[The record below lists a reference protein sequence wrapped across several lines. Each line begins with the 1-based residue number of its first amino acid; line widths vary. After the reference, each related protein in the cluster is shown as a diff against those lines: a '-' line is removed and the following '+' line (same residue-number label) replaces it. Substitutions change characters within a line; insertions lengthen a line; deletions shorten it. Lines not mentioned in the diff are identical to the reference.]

1 MKKMLAWILVVTM
14 LLSMAACGGVTNSG
28 GNQGGSQQQQQGGN
42 QGDSQGNN
50 QGESQSG
57 NQGNSQSGNQ
67 GSSQSSGSLG
77 DVTVDNVVK
86 TSEEIFG
93 AAVTAPAGWTITEA
107 YSPNGVNNLT
117 VKMSGSATDGKA
129 IIQEYFDKT
138 LALGGVYQMKID
150 WDTLAISKG
159 TQYTDFETFWN
170 AEVTAFDG
178 FYSALWLYDFGSK
191 CVEFSISMDAGLME
205 IDQCFVTLD
214 QEIDYNPPSIGTGP
228 EGWTWR
234 EDYGWID
241 GVWDSDVLPENF
253 PAMIEGVL
261 VDDTWYY
268 AYGCDNRFNS
278 KVGEMYFEDYE
289 FEEWELSFWATD
301 DQLAAFQQALADN
314 GFVGSDGEYWDDI
327 DITMTDGEVYLYYT
341 VDECDD
347 KEGYQWEIWCDM
359 TYIESVYPA
368 KYEGID
374 LPQLGM
380 FDNDPLADFM
390 GWDEEFNEVEVQY
403 DFDSGTGEIPAYH
416 RLWLHYFG
424 VTQDEYMEYLDYI
437 KTEVLAD
444 QTEADWEEYSYD
456 DTYCFFFERN
466 GDYYVLYYQYDNAD
480 YTLTFATASYKE
492 DLSY

>member
-1 MKKMLAWILVVTM
+1 MKKMLAWILVVAM
-14 LLSMAACGGVTNSG
+14 LLSMAACGGEETPS

-42 QGDSQGNN
+42 QGDSQNN
-50 QGESQSG
+50 DQGSSQSG
-57 NQGNSQSGNQ
+57 NQGGSQGSTQSG
-67 GSSQSSGSLG
+67 GSLG
-77 DVTVDNVVK
+77 SVTVDNAAK

-117 VKMSGSATDGKA
+117 VKMTSSGESDGKA

-159 TQYTDFETFWN
+159 TQYTDFETFCN
-170 AEVTAFDG
+170 AEVTNFDT

-191 CVEFSISMDAGLME
+191 CVEFSISLDGGVME
-205 IDQCFVTLD
+205 IDQCFVTLN

-253 PAMIEGVL
+253 PAEISGVK

-268 AYGCDNRFNS
+268 GYGCDNRFNTS
-278 KVGEMYFEDYE
+278 VGDLYFEDYE

-301 DQLAAFQQALADN
+301 DQLAAFQQALADH
-314 GFVGSDGEYWDDI
+314 GFVGSDGTWFDDI
-327 DITMTDGEVYLYYT
+327 DITMTDGEIYLYYT

-347 KEGYQWEIWCDM
+347 KEGYQWEVWCDM
-359 TYIESVYPA
+359 TYIESQFPA
-368 KYEGID
+368 KFEGID

-380 FDNDPLADFM
+380 FDNDPLAEFM
-390 GWDEEFNEVEVQY
+390 GWDEEFNEVEVKY
-403 DFDSGTGEIPAYH
+403 DFDKGTGEIPAYH
-416 RLWLHYFG
+416 RLWLDYFG
-424 VTQDEYMEYLDYI
+424 VTLDEYMEYLDYL
-437 KTEVLAD
+437 KTEVLSD
-444 QTEADWEEYSYD
+444 QTEADWDEYSYD

-480 YTLTFATASYKE
+480 YTLTFATASYRE